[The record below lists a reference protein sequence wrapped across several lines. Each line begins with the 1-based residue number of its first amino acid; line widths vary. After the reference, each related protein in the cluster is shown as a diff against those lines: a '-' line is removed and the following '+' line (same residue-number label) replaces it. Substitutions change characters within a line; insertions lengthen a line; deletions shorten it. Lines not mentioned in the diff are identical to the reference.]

1 MANKS
6 RKRIMHEL
14 RVRNAEMERELKA
27 LREKQLA
34 YQTLKRQILEIH
46 SVAQV
51 RRTNDPGRD
60 GAVLGMETERAV
72 RHMVEQIVRHGAVE
86 VSKEH
91 IFNPT
96 WADVEAYKFT
106 LRVLKR
112 T

>member
-14 RVRNAEMERELKA
+14 RVRTAKMERELKA
-27 LREKQLA
+27 LREKQME
-34 YQTLKRQILEIH
+34 YPRLEIH
-46 SVAQV
+46 SMAQV

-91 IFNPT
+91 IFDPT
-96 WADVEAYKFT
+96 WADVEVYKFT

-112 T
+112 A